1 MKRTVKRLSKLPWL
15 PICFIL
21 LVVIFFSIRLV
32 VTYDSAHYLN
42 YVAIFE
48 NNAPTSS
55 WDIVRGPI
63 FPVIIF
69 SFNILF
75 GKTGT
80 GFLVG
85 MFLFYLL
92 FVLFCYK
99 ICQKIFFHYKH
110 KTIIQNTILAI
121 LCLNPLIFGYFHTML
136 TEFIAITI
144 TTINIFIAFKWLNCD
159 VHRKSHLILYSL
171 YFALNL
177 IICYHLKQPYIII
190 AFIPLLVASIISI
203 ANHHTIKNII
213 YRISTILISI
223 LLLFISIFIW
233 NVVLENMGANTT
245 TGRDSSSLLS
255 HQILQ
260 AFQINHDFNNDGEND
275 QISTPES
282 IGILSN
288 NFFSNPL
295 EIMRIYIGN
304 YCGLSSICTINS
316 NDGVNYSSTLNPAGL
331 ETFENSIIAYRPYE
345 NAPNIFPMPEKL
357 YSLASEYGESSNRSI
372 FAIIFGKLGKP
383 TNLLF
388 KFSIFMCFP
397 ALIVLFIFRIKYKN
411 KKHSSLFHLSTLLLL
426 TSFAHLAI
434 SSGLGLIIDR
444 YAIEIFVP
452 SALGILGTASYCR
465 LVFVK
470 KPKKHIIAPT
480 KGNKNA

>member
-32 VTYDSAHYLN
+32 ITYDSAHYLN

-223 LLLFISIFIW
+223 LLLFG
-233 NVVLENMGANTT
+233 M
-245 TGRDSSSLLS
+245 SS
-255 HQILQ
+255 
-260 AFQINHDFNNDGEND
+260 
-275 QISTPES
+275 
-282 IGILSN
+282 
-288 NFFSNPL
+288 
-295 EIMRIYIGN
+295 
-304 YCGLSSICTINS
+304 
-316 NDGVNYSSTLNPAGL
+316 
-331 ETFENSIIAYRPYE
+331 
-345 NAPNIFPMPEKL
+345 
-357 YSLASEYGESSNRSI
+357 
-372 FAIIFGKLGKP
+372 
-383 TNLLF
+383 
-388 KFSIFMCFP
+388 
-397 ALIVLFIFRIKYKN
+397 
-411 KKHSSLFHLSTLLLL
+411 
-426 TSFAHLAI
+426 
-434 SSGLGLIIDR
+434 
-444 YAIEIFVP
+444 
-452 SALGILGTASYCR
+452 
-465 LVFVK
+465 
-470 KPKKHIIAPT
+470 
-480 KGNKNA
+480 